1 MEFPMR
7 IKDIKVIPIYP
18 KLAERYQHRQ
28 VDLYGIDHRTIFRV
42 EADNGLVGYG
52 DQRVRP
58 GGQPTQSSVDPLVGQ
73 NPFDYINQNLAS
85 GLSGALYDLMGKYLE
100 IQIIKHGF

>member
-1 MEFPMR
+1 MR

-42 EADNGLVGYG
+42 EADNGLVGVTNACA
-52 DQRVRP
+52 Q
-58 GGQPTQSSVDPLVGQ
+58 VDNLPNLV
-73 NPFDYINQNLAS
+73 
-85 GLSGALYDLMGKYLE
+85 
-100 IQIIKHGF
+100 